1 MSSRMEPKESREGS
15 YGRARNVTRITSSQI
30 KTLPMLV
37 KILQTLPMLNKHR
50 RGQGST
56 PRKCPL
62 TPGWRAPTTTT
73 NAKKKSSNHTLW
85 AKSTQLLFKLKFISR
100 NRPLINWG
108 GMRQTGTLS
117 HPLYILCNPNLVTP
131 VNIRYKPCFK
141 SQYFNCGSG
150 IKM

>member
-1 MSSRMEPKESREGS
+1 MMRIRYECRESLHGAQRLGELIHGTAVMAKDAS
-15 YGRARNVTRITSSQI
+15 RITSSQI
-30 KTLPMLV
+30 QTLPMLV
-37 KILQTLPMLNKHR
+37 GKIKMLPMLNKHR

-56 PRKCPL
+56 PSKCPL

-108 GMRQTGTLS
+108 GWCRLA
-117 HPLYILCNPNLVTP
+117 LYATPCIYYVNPYLVTP
-131 VNIRYKPCFK
+131 INI
-141 SQYFNCGSG
+141 Q
-150 IKM
+150 